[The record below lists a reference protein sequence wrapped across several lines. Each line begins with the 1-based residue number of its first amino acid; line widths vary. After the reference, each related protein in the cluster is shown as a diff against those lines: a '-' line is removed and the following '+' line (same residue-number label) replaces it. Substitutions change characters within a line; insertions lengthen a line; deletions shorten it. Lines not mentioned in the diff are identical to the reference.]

1 MSLYLLCF
9 QTVLQ
14 VSDLFLQ
21 HVTLLLQEASQVS
34 DNLVNVRHIQLVLD
48 DGEVPGAAA
57 DR

>member
-1 MSLYLLCF
+1 MSLHLLHF

-57 DR
+57 DG